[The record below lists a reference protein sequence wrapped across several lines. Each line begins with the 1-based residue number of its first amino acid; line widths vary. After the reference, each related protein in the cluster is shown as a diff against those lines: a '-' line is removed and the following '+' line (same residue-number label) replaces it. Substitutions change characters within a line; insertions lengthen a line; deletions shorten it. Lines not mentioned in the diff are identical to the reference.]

1 MAPSKVKWWHC
12 LPISLFVH
20 AIFIAAA
27 LLWVSDTLS
36 MRLVTPVPTEHLRM
50 SVTPVAVFYQESI
63 AEAPPAADMLEDP
76 FESTTET
83 PALVPDIQF
92 EPPTSAPKIPS
103 VDAVDIIPESQ
114 PELLPEPEKTPDT
127 PPTPPVQPDV
137 IDSPVPA
144 EQKPAHAQASEQ
156 KTAHEQASGSP
167 QINTANLKPSSSATT
182 PPPAGTQTPPP
193 SDSPAPSSQDESAIW
208 REYTRQLSA
217 HFKSRRHYP
226 EMAKKL
232 RLTGTVWVI
241 LELRRDGTLIQARI
255 KTSSGYP
262 ILDQAAL
269 TSAQK
274 AVPAPP
280 FPPQTQAQQKNILIP
295 YHYKM

>member
-12 LPISLFVH
+12 LPISLFIH

-36 MRLVTPVPTEHLRM
+36 TRLATPVPTAYLRV
-50 SVTPVAVFYQESI
+50 SSPPVVVFYQESI
-63 AEAPPAADMLEDP
+63 AEVPPAADMLEDP
-76 FESTTET
+76 FESSAEM
-83 PALVPDIQF
+83 PALMPDIDL
-92 EPPTSAPKIPS
+92 EPPTSAPKIPG
-103 VDAVDIIPESQ
+103 VDAVDMIPESR
-114 PELLPEPEKTPDT
+114 PEIPPEPEKTPDI
-127 PPTPPVQPDV
+127 PDNPPVQPDI
-137 IDSPVPA
+137 IDSSVPA
-144 EQKPAHAQASEQ
+144 EQIPAHDQASEQ
-156 KTAHEQASGSP
+156 NIAHDQASGSP
-167 QINTANLKPSSSATT
+167 QINTANLKPSKPATT
-182 PPPAGTQTPPP
+182 PPSAGIQTPPP

-217 HFKSRRHYP
+217 HFKNRRHYP

-255 KTSSGYP
+255 QTSSGYP

-280 FPPQTQAQQKNILIP
+280 FPPQTQAQQKSILIP

>member
-1 MAPSKVKWWHC
+1 VAPSKVKWWHC

-27 LLWVSDTLS
+27 LFWVSDTLS

-50 SVTPVAVFYQESI
+50 SVTPVAVFYQDSI

-92 EPPTSAPKIPS
+92 EPPTSAPQIPS
-103 VDAVDIIPESQ
+103 VDADD
-114 PELLPEPEKTPDT
+114 LLPEPEKTPDT
-127 PPTPPVQPDV
+127 PSTPPVQPDV

-144 EQKPAHAQASEQ
+144 EQKPAHEQASEQ

-167 QINTANLKPSSSATT
+167 QINTANLKPSKPATT
-182 PPPAGTQTPPP
+182 PPSTSIQTPTH
-193 SDSPAPSSQDESAIW
+193 SESPAPSSQDESAIW

-217 HFKSRRHYP
+217 HFKNRRHYP

-255 KTSSGYP
+255 KTSSGYS

-280 FPPQTQAQQKNILIP
+280 FPPQTQAQQKSILIP